1 MLRGC
6 EFWVRGMH
14 NEPEVPGSRAYNHD
28 ELELVVD
35 GPFGGVVACVVDVD
49 GTGAILS
56 EGGRARV
63 SCRSGQKGWAVR
75 AMTSA
80 RTSSST

>member
-56 EGGRARV
+56 AR
-63 SCRSGQKGWAVR
+63 
-75 AMTSA
+75 
-80 RTSSST
+80 

>member
-6 EFWVRGMH
+6 EIWVRGMH
-14 NEPEVPGSRAYNHD
+14 NEPEVPGTHAYNHD

-56 EGGRARV
+56 AR
-63 SCRSGQKGWAVR
+63 
-75 AMTSA
+75 
-80 RTSSST
+80 